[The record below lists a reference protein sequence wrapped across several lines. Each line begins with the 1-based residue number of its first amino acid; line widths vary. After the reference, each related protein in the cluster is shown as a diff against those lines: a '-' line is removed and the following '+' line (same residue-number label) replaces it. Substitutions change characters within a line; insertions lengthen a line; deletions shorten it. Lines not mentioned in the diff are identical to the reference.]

1 MTVCADDSIFLSCKL
16 EEFVDDCIN
25 QPYPSQQCRE
35 QIYSYSDFIPD
46 FSQDLDLIL
55 IRSSDNGR
63 SKFLEQKDPTG
74 ISRHVTIYF
83 TKILKAGTENISINH
98 ASTEFAIR
106 SASEY
111 KFLLNIGDCVKNYTK
126 EPRESSYDCS
136 HSRVDGSEM
145 HIFYP
150 EWRRTYSINRESLEY
165 TYIFNDTTSREYKQ
179 MAKGLCNIISFEKYR
194 QILRGQR
201 NQIRDKLNK
210 ESERAEQEKEE
221 QLKNQIEQL
230 KRNKI

>member
-1 MTVCADDSIFLSCKL
+1 MTVYADALIPLSCKL

-25 QPYPSQQCRE
+25 QPYPSHHCRE
-35 QIYSYSDFIPD
+35 QTGSHSIPD
-46 FSQDLDLIL
+46 FSQDIDLIL

-83 TKILKAGTENISINH
+83 TKILKAGTENIWINH

-150 EWRRTYSINRESLEY
+150 EWRTTYSINRESLEY

-221 QLKNQIEQL
+221 QLKKQIEQL